1 MCTIV
6 FTYVDNCLY
15 ICAHYSTTQLSN
27 KNVTQQYFAPWYLCQ
42 SQWHF
47 CPVYIHIVESFP
59 RDPQSTNW
67 PVQAEVLEQMHLL
80 CSFWDVS
87 YKDVIYVIL
96 FLNLFFSY
104 TVVVSLLCMC
114 ISSLYLYSI
123 MPCLYFFFSIS
134 TALCGVCVGVLWVRV
149 MKTSPLA
156 SAPFL
161 FITQVGPLGE
171 RENNWKLKLLFLYNF
186 FKMLYLYL
194 TEGFS
199 VDALNIV
206 RTHLDQQKWGR
217 QKILICNFCHF
228 GLLQTC
234 STCLL
239 PLRIFL
245 VLD

>member
-42 SQWHF
+42 SQRHF

-161 FITQVGPLGE
+161 FITQVGPPGE
-171 RENNWKLKLLFLYNF
+171 RENNWK
-186 FKMLYLYL
+186 
-194 TEGFS
+194 
-199 VDALNIV
+199 
-206 RTHLDQQKWGR
+206 
-217 QKILICNFCHF
+217 
-228 GLLQTC
+228 
-234 STCLL
+234 
-239 PLRIFL
+239 
-245 VLD
+245 